1 MLLFN
6 YFAHP
11 GKGSYMVVMVKPASI
26 LIQQKI
32 IVDSVVNIWFKEKKD
47 LNVSLIKVK
56 PTSAY
61 FGTLMAIK

>member
-26 LIQQKI
+26 LIQQKRLWTP
-32 IVDSVVNIWFKEKKD
+32 VVNIWLKKEKRPQRIPHQ
-47 LNVSLIKVK
+47 SQ
-56 PTSAY
+56 TH
-61 FGTLMAIK
+61 